1 MERKSLVQKL
11 VKQQQM
17 EGNLQ
22 SKQRG
27 KPHLGHLTN
36 AAAEVKALVAE
47 HPDAT
52 LMELCELF
60 AEKTGNGVSRA
71 AMCRPKQKLELN
83 RKKKHGTVAKL
94 RQKESKN

>member
-1 MERKSLVQKL
+1 
-11 VKQQQM
+11 M

-27 KPHLGHLTN
+27 KPQFSHLTN

-47 HPDAT
+47 HLDAT

-60 AEKTGNGVSRA
+60 ALSYRKLGESGTKVSL
-71 AMCRPKQKLELN
+71 CD
-83 RKKKHGTVAKL
+83 
-94 RQKESKN
+94 KN

>member
-1 MERKSLVQKL
+1 
-11 VKQQQM
+11 M

-27 KPHLGHLTN
+27 KPQLGHLTN

-52 LMELCELF
+52 LIELCKLF
-60 AEKTGNGVSRA
+60 ALSYRKLGESGSNVSL
-71 AMCRPKQKLELN
+71 CD
-83 RKKKHGTVAKL
+83 
-94 RQKESKN
+94 KN

>member
-1 MERKSLVQKL
+1 MEPKSLVQKL

-22 SKQRG
+22 SKQSG
-27 KPHLGHLTN
+27 KPQLGHLTN
-36 AAAEVKALVAE
+36 AEAEVKALVAE

-60 AEKTGNGVSRA
+60 ALSYRKLGESGSHVSL
-71 AMCRPKQKLELN
+71 CD
-83 RKKKHGTVAKL
+83 
-94 RQKESKN
+94 KN

>member
-1 MERKSLVQKL
+1 
-11 VKQQQM
+11 M

-27 KPHLGHLTN
+27 KPQLGHLTN

-52 LMELCELF
+52 LMELCGLF
-60 AEKTGNGVSRA
+60 ALSYRKLGESGSNVSL
-71 AMCRPKQKLELN
+71 CD
-83 RKKKHGTVAKL
+83 
-94 RQKESKN
+94 KN

>member
-1 MERKSLVQKL
+1 MIERKSLVQKL

-22 SKQRG
+22 SKQSG
-27 KPHLGHLTN
+27 KPQLGHLTN
-36 AAAEVKALVAE
+36 AAEVKALVAE

-60 AEKTGNGVSRA
+60 ALSYRKLGESGSNVSL
-71 AMCRPKQKLELN
+71 CD
-83 RKKKHGTVAKL
+83 
-94 RQKESKN
+94 KN

>member
-1 MERKSLVQKL
+1 MERKNLVQKL

-27 KPHLGHLTN
+27 KPQLGYLTN

-52 LMELCELF
+52 LMELCELQHF
-60 AEKTGNGVSRA
+60 R
-71 AMCRPKQKLELN
+71 ML
-83 RKKKHGTVAKL
+83 
-94 RQKESKN
+94 

>member
-1 MERKSLVQKL
+1 MERKNLVQKL

-27 KPHLGHLTN
+27 KPQLGHLTY

-52 LMELCELF
+52 LMELCELQHF
-60 AEKTGNGVSRA
+60 R
-71 AMCRPKQKLELN
+71 ML
-83 RKKKHGTVAKL
+83 
-94 RQKESKN
+94 